1 MAADVQEDVQ
11 ADAQEECSP
20 SGYVVLG
27 LIARHGPM
35 TPYELKAR
43 TEESVQFFWPIPHAQ
58 LYRIP
63 ARLAELGLLREEAE
77 EDGRRRRVFHLTD
90 AGRAALA
97 RWLANPHA
105 PEPETRDPAQLKLF
119 FADLG
124 APADVVALARERS
137 AQHRR
142 WLDLYETRLADLDE
156 LAETSQRDGT
166 HGEQTLARRRIL
178 TLAAAHERAYVE
190 YWTSLARESL
200 AAAVD
205 PE

>member
-1 MAADVQEDVQ
+1 MAADE
-11 ADAQEECSP
+11 QEECSP

-63 ARLAELGLLREEAE
+63 ARLAELGLLHEEAE

-90 AGRAALA
+90 AGHAALA

-124 APADVVALARERS
+124 GPGDVVALAKARA

-142 WLDLYETRLADLDE
+142 WLDLYEGRLAELDQ
-156 LAETSQRDGT
+156 AAQHD
-166 HGEQTLARRRIL
+166 GEQSLARRRIL
-178 TLAAAHERAYVE
+178 TLAAAHERAYVD
-190 YWTSLARESL
+190 YWESL
-200 AAAVD
+200 AA
-205 PE
+205 EEGE